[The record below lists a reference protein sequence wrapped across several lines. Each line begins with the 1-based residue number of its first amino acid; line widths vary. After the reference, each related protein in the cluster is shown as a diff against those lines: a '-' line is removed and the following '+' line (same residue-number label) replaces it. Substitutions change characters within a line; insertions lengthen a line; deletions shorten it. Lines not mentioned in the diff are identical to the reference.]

1 MGTRVS
7 GAAAVVLAV
16 ALACNGG
23 LEPTPVCGTSFVGIC
38 GTVTFQGQE
47 PESTQGVFIV
57 AYPTFPQSRTDLLNN
72 FLPRPPLQS
81 LLRPFTSQQSY
92 AVQLPSGRYE
102 WVLAV
107 WLKQGAVPTP
117 TNADTVLR
125 EAGFYRDDTDPAQ
138 PGIVT
143 VPGGARTD
151 SIDFVI
157 DFGNMRRVCD
167 YFPPCPP

>member
-1 MGTRVS
+1 MGTRVW
-7 GAAAVVLAV
+7 GAAAVVLAA

-23 LEPTPVCGTSFVGIC
+23 LEPAPVCGKDFVGIC

-117 TNADTVLR
+117 TNALGVR
-125 EAGFYRDDTDPAQ
+125 GGGE
-138 PGIVT
+138 
-143 VPGGARTD
+143 GGATPALAVIVNAVVDALSEYGVTHFDLPLTAERIWRA
-151 SIDFVI
+151 IDN
-157 DFGNMRRVCD
+157 GRRV
-167 YFPPCPP
+167 